1 MVHEKAE
8 TTATYELNRITAR
21 KIEEYG
27 SMENI
32 SLGQAWAR
40 SMTIGDGDL
49 HETKPSA
56 ESLSSR
62 MCDEE
67 EEEEEEGAG
76 MGFACNEQRR
86 RRSDGEVEL
95 RK

>member
-62 MCDEE
+62 MCD
-67 EEEEEEGAG
+67 GRTCA
-76 MGFACNEQRR
+76 N
-86 RRSDGEVEL
+86 D
-95 RK
+95 